1 MKSRNALS
9 AALLAAAALL
19 FVPAIPASATAQ
31 GKQDYLS
38 DAQAEQIRD
47 AQTPAERIKLFLLF
61 ADDNLKKFQYEVNR
75 PVPEAQHTDI
85 LNSLLNAYVG
95 CVDDAADQV
104 DVAQQKQIDVK
115 ESVKLMKAKNTEFLA
130 ILQKLDQDGPQ
141 LETYRFTLEDAI
153 EGTKEAINDADES
166 QKNAKPA
173 PVRRKQQ

>member
-1 MKSRNALS
+1 MNNRNAIR
-9 AALLAAAALL
+9 AALLAAIAFA
-19 FVPAIPASATAQ
+19 FGVATPQRATAQ

-47 AQTPAERIKLFLLF
+47 AQTPADRIKLFLSF

-75 PVPEAQHTDI
+75 PVPEAQHADI
-85 LNSLLNAYVG
+85 LNNLLNAYVG

-104 DVAQQKQIDVK
+104 DVAQQKQMDVR

-130 ILQKLDQDGPQ
+130 VLEKLDQDGPQ